1 MINDKEINSQDTKF
15 LFLFIHRS
23 KKKEEKILNVK
34 FLRPTVY
41 FVCKVFVVLIFNMFA
56 LIKHYMSLF

>member
-1 MINDKEINSQDTKF
+1 MKVDKEVNSQDTKF
-15 LFLFIHRS
+15 LFLFIQRAMT
-23 KKKEEKILNVK
+23 KEEKNYK